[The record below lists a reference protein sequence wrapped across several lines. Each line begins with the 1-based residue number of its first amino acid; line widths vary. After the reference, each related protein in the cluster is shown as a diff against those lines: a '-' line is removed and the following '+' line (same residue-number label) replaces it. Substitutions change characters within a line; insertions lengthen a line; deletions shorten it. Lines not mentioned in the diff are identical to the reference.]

1 MFSFRCG
8 PGVSDHAMQQH
19 LPAAPS
25 VVVTTTRNR
34 TRIFR
39 SVDGAC
45 DVVLVVHRSART
57 QPTCACS
64 MRHAETAP
72 CLDVGADVTL
82 RGGFTSP

>member
-1 MFSFRCG
+1 M
-8 PGVSDHAMQQH
+8 
-19 LPAAPS
+19 
-25 VVVTTTRNR
+25 
-34 TRIFR
+34 
-39 SVDGAC
+39 GAC

-82 RGGFTSP
+82 RGGSRHLENGAGNDRHHADEDERR